1 MPKYFKV
8 QIEKRFILNDYE
20 IVQAENAEAAK
31 KIAIS
36 IGQDNITATVLESS
50 NSFADLYED

>member
-50 NSFADLYED
+50 DNFADLYED